1 MARATQS
8 NLHCEITPVMSEYI
22 EHFIPIGLT
31 VEPNIFLVYPA
42 HSVLDDK
49 VQC

>member
-8 NLHCEITPVMSEYI
+8 NLQCEITPVTVEYI
-22 EHFIPIGLT
+22 EHFIPIGLKFK
-31 VEPNIFLVYPA
+31 PNIFLVYPA